1 MRTDVMRRDVMR
13 RYAVGGDRLQRF
25 VAGLILIFSVVLPVA
40 AEDRADHGDWTSQF
54 QDGMGEA
61 STHENG
67 MSMFG
72 MLCGNGSC
80 RYYFAN
86 GLDCEPSVNY
96 PLMLTTDVGAVPVE
110 AVCEPMAT
118 ANGDVLLY
126 WFAETPYLNEAFT
139 KTPAIGI
146 AFPLTNGE
154 FKLSR
159 FSMSG
164 FSDAVERMVEVM
176 RGNKPQES
184 TKENDQQSEP
194 RPDRT

>member
-1 MRTDVMRRDVMR
+1 MQRL
-13 RYAVGGDRLQRF
+13 AV
-25 VAGLILIFSVVLPVA
+25 VIALIFSVVLNVV
-40 AEDRADHGDWTSQF
+40 AEDRAEHGDWTSQF
-54 QDGMGEA
+54 LEGMGEA

-67 MSMFG
+67 LSMFG
-72 MLCGNGSC
+72 ILCGDDSC

-110 AVCEPMAT
+110 AVCEPMMT
-118 ANGDVLLY
+118 DNGEVLLY

-164 FSDAVERMVEVM
+164 FTDAVERMVEVM
-176 RGNKPQES
+176 RAAKPQES
-184 TKENDQQSEP
+184 TQETDQQSEP
-194 RPDRT
+194 QPDRT